1 MCRPM
6 HLSKNVGDLFQLLR
20 NLYGSNCSGL
30 SEDTLLQNVK
40 PYIHMV
46 LGLQLLTVSC
56 GFYI

>member
-1 MCRPM
+1 M